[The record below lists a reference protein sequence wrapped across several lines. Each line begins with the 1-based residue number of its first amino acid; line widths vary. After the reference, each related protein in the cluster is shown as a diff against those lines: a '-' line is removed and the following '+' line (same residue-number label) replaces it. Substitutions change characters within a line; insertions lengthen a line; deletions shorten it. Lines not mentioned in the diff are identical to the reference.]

1 MNFVKTR
8 ELFMSDVIV
17 KKLFS
22 SENGQKYLAKII
34 CTVLNMPEDSVSF
47 KVIHPD
53 IGINKNVI
61 NSQAD
66 LVLESDEALVN
77 VEVNCYNSRLLQNKN
92 NSYICHLILK
102 QTRTDKDYKVKLK
115 KVYQINLN
123 AFDITKDDRFVVI
136 SRLVDTK
143 THQEIHPFLEIV
155 DVNLAKII
163 KTSYTSVK
171 EKESLEKLLYLLVC
185 NDEQVLRNVYDGD
198 DLMEKM
204 VDEAKSLTSD
214 FDSMLYYDAEA
225 LKDESS
231 YELGE
236 ETGRNEEKK
245 SIVVNMIKEN
255 ADISFIARVSGLSI
269 EEIEDIKKE
278 MNL

>member
-1 MNFVKTR
+1 
-8 ELFMSDVIV
+8 MSDVIV

-22 SENGQKYLAKII
+22 SENGQKYLAKVI

-225 LKDESS
+225 LKDASS

>member
-214 FDSMLYYDAEA
+214 FDSMLYYDAKA
-225 LKDESS
+225 LKDASS

-245 SIVVNMIKEN
+245 FIVVNMIKKNYSVNEMSE
-255 ADISFIARVSGLSI
+255 ISGLSI

>member
-8 ELFMSDVIV
+8 KLFMSDVIV

-34 CTVLNMPEDSVSF
+34 CAVLNMPEDSVSF
-47 KVIHPD
+47 KIIHPD
-53 IGINKNVI
+53 IGVNKNVI

-77 VEVNCYNSRLLQNKN
+77 VEVNCYNSRILQNKN

-123 AFDITKDDRFVVI
+123 AFDVTNDDRFVVI
-136 SRLVDTK
+136 SRLVDTQ

-185 NDEQVLRNVYDGD
+185 NDEQVLRSVYDGD

-225 LKDESS
+225 LKEASS
-231 YELGE
+231 YELGIDE
-236 ETGRNEEKK
+236 GKNFT
-245 SIVVNMIKEN
+245 VVNMIKKNYSVNEMSE
-255 ADISFIARVSGLSI
+255 ISGLSI

>member
-102 QTRTDKDYKVKLK
+102 QTRTDKDFKVKLK

-171 EKESLEKLLYLLVC
+171 EEESLEKLLYLLVC

-225 LKDESS
+225 LKGASS

-245 SIVVNMIKEN
+245 FIVVNMIKKNYSVNEMSE
-255 ADISFIARVSGLSI
+255 ISGLSI

>member
-102 QTRTDKDYKVKLK
+102 QTRTDKDFKVKLK

-214 FDSMLYYDAEA
+214 FDSMLYYDAKA
-225 LKDESS
+225 LKDASS

-245 SIVVNMIKEN
+245 FIVVNMIKKNYSVNEMSE
-255 ADISFIARVSGLSI
+255 ISGLSI

>member
-92 NSYICHLILK
+92 NFYIC
-102 QTRTDKDYKVKLK
+102 T
-115 KVYQINLN
+115 
-123 AFDITKDDRFVVI
+123 
-136 SRLVDTK
+136 
-143 THQEIHPFLEIV
+143 
-155 DVNLAKII
+155 
-163 KTSYTSVK
+163 
-171 EKESLEKLLYLLVC
+171 
-185 NDEQVLRNVYDGD
+185 
-198 DLMEKM
+198 
-204 VDEAKSLTSD
+204 
-214 FDSMLYYDAEA
+214 
-225 LKDESS
+225 
-231 YELGE
+231 
-236 ETGRNEEKK
+236 
-245 SIVVNMIKEN
+245 
-255 ADISFIARVSGLSI
+255 
-269 EEIEDIKKE
+269 
-278 MNL
+278 

>member
-102 QTRTDKDYKVKLK
+102 QTRTDKDFKVKLK

-171 EKESLEKLLYLLVC
+171 EEESLEKLLYLLVC

-225 LKDESS
+225 LKDASS

-245 SIVVNMIKEN
+245 FIVVNMIKKNYSVNEMSE
-255 ADISFIARVSGLSI
+255 ISGLSI

>member
-102 QTRTDKDYKVKLK
+102 QTRTDKDFKVKLK

-171 EKESLEKLLYLLVC
+171 EEESLEKLLYLLVC

-214 FDSMLYYDAEA
+214 FDSMLYYDAKA
-225 LKDESS
+225 LKDASS

-245 SIVVNMIKEN
+245 FIVVNMIKKNYSVNEMSE
-255 ADISFIARVSGLSI
+255 ISGLSI

>member
-102 QTRTDKDYKVKLK
+102 QTRTDKDFKVKLK

-171 EKESLEKLLYLLVC
+171 EEESLEKLLYLLVC

-225 LKDESS
+225 LKDASS

-245 SIVVNMIKEN
+245 SIVVNMIKKNYSVNEMSE
-255 ADISFIARVSGLSI
+255 ISGLSI
-269 EEIEDIKKE
+269 EEIEDVKKE